1 MKSRFEYAS
10 DIAFTPAVKSI
21 QTRKGSRHAYSRMEE
36 GGSWETR
43 ISADL
48 ASFIAEQTSVFLA
61 TVNAQGQ
68 PYIQHRG
75 GPAGFLQVIDDR
87 TLGFVD
93 YAGNRQYISSGN
105 LAESPKAHLFLMDYS
120 RRQRV
125 KIWGNARVVEG
136 DAALIQQLM
145 PPEYKAR
152 AEHAIIFDVLAWDA
166 NCPQHIPMRLDALDV
181 ETELS
186 SRDARIRALEAE
198 VATLRGSGD

>member
-10 DIAFTPAVKSI
+10 DIAFTPTVKGI
-21 QTRKGSRHAYSRMEE
+21 QTRKGSRHAYSRMEQ

-181 ETELS
+181 ERELS
-186 SRDARIRALEAE
+186 SRDVRIRALEAE
-198 VATLRGSGD
+198 VATLRGSGH